1 MPIKK
6 RRKTKPAHPS
16 ADLALIVAI
25 DNIKPERLLALY
37 RGAKKGA
44 YPFFKDPYAMI
55 YLRKRISRITD

>member
-6 RRKTKPAHPS
+6 RRQTKSAHTS
-16 ADLALIVAI
+16 ADPDLIAAI
-25 DNIKPERLLALY
+25 DSIKPERLLALY

-55 YLRKRISRITD
+55 YLRKRIDKGT